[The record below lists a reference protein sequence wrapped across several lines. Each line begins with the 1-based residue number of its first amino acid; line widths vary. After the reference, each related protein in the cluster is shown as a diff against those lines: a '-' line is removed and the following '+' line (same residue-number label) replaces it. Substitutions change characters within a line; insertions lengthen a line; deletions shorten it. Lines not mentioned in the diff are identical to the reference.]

1 MHGINAIDPGRH
13 IDWGKTSDDY
23 ARFRSG
29 PPASFYERLR
39 ALGIGLPGQRVLDL
53 GTGTGVIARQLARQ
67 GAQVVGVDIAAEQ
80 VATALTLSRTE
91 GASAGFAACPAEAA
105 PFRDHVFDAIT
116 ANQCWLYFDKIK
128 MIEQVKRMLAPGG
141 VLVTSH
147 NCWLPRED
155 RIAAASEALVLKHN
169 PAWTAGDWHG
179 QVPTIPAWSR
189 GHLCVRAHFWYDEP
203 VPFTREA
210 WRGRMRACRGVGATL
225 TPDEVERFDRE
236 HAALLEEIAYPE
248 FAIVHR
254 IDAHVFEVAP

>member
-1 MHGINAIDPGRH
+1 MHGLKPIDPGRD
-13 IDWGKTSDDY
+13 IDWGKTSGDY
-23 ARFRSG
+23 ALYRSG

-39 ALGIGLPGQRVLDL
+39 ALGVGLPGQRVLDL

-67 GAQVVGVDIAAEQ
+67 GAQVVGVDLAAEQ
-80 VATALTLSRTE
+80 VATALKLSREE
-91 GASAGFAACPAEAA
+91 GLETGFVASPAEAA
-105 PFRDHVFDAIT
+105 PFRSGVFDAIT

-128 MIEQVKRMLAPGG
+128 TVEQVKRMLAPGG

-155 RIAAASEALVLKHN
+155 AIAAASEALVLKHN

-179 QVPTIPAWSR
+179 LIPPIPAWSR
-189 GHLCVRAHFWYDEP
+189 GLLRVRAHFWYDEP

-225 TPDEVERFDRE
+225 APEEVERFDRE
-236 HAALLEEIAYPE
+236 HAALLERIAPPE

-254 IDAHVFEVAP
+254 IDAHVFEVSP